1 MAGTKWNYGTVIDL
15 GILFLYVL
23 FFFWISCVL
32 AFVLFSR
39 FSSGI
44 YYILVLWAL
53 ILHGFWHV
61 GVTKLSFIAWYSLQ
75 NLVIFR
81 GIWYFLAVRALILHG
96 FLHVLVNDLSF
107 FNLFFA
113 QKPRIVYVTCFIL
126 MFWRLILLL
135 LWFWLWLFL
144 LLWCGCCCSCCCGVV
159 IKGLFRVCLRF
170 V

>member
-1 MAGTKWNYGTVIDL
+1 MDFVP
-15 GILFLYVL
+15 
-23 FFFWISCVL
+23 ISICIV
-32 AFVLFSR
+32 FSR

-81 GIWYFLAVRALILHG
+81 GIWYFLAVRAVRALILHG

-107 FNLFFA
+107 FIFIFA
-113 QKPRIVYVTCFIL
+113 QNL
-126 MFWRLILLL
+126 GLSM
-135 LWFWLWLFL
+135 LFA
-144 LLWCGCCCSCCCGVV
+144 S
-159 IKGLFRVCLRF
+159 F
-170 V
+170 